1 MFFLFSG
8 EVKAVCSNKTTSNNL
23 ISHSHHELKGID
35 GERERERERERQRQR
50 RMKNLF

>member
-35 GERERERERERQRQR
+35 GERERERERERDRDR
-50 RMKNLF
+50 EE